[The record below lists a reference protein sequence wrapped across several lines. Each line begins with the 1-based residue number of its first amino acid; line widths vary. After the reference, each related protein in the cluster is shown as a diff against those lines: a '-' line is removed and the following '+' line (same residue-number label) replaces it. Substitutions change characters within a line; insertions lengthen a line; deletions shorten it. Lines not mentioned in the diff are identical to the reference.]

1 MMVNRSTRWILV
13 FAVVVAVA
21 HPRGA
26 FAQDA
31 GQPNG
36 AVTQNA
42 KGPAVAA
49 RAPGLMIRDAINGPE
64 ITQTVA
70 DIEAPSRQQGVYID
84 LINALFI
91 GLNQFIPFLPALFDP
106 VGGPTT
112 GVGDL
117 IITEIA
123 NDGTNTFVEVFN
135 PGSIRIELDAWA
147 FCKVDGCTGPTELAG
162 RVMERDDVLVFQLS
176 GQFDSDFANGVTTL
190 QVGATLDD
198 LGLYDFTGADSRT
211 PTDRVALRDYIQ
223 WGDFFGSFG
232 LEEIATSAGLWV
244 VNSSIESSLANMSF
258 QLNADS
264 LTIGGTAE
272 DYTIVPFA
280 QNTLGQVTRSS
291 RQTISRRSV
300 SQVED

>member
-13 FAVVVAVA
+13 FAVVLAVA
-21 HPRGA
+21 QPRVA
-26 FAQDA
+26 LAQDA
-31 GQPNG
+31 GTNG

-49 RAPGLMIRDAINGPE
+49 RAPGLMIRAAINGPE
-64 ITQTVA
+64 ITQSFVDA
-70 DIEAPSRQQGVYID
+70 EAPSRQQGVYID
-84 LINALFI
+84 LINALFV

-106 VGGPTT
+106 VGGAIT
-112 GVGDL
+112 GAGNL

-135 PGSIRIELDAWA
+135 PGSIRIELDDWA

-162 RVMERDDVLVFQLS
+162 RVMERDDVLVFQLG
-176 GQFDSDFANGVTTL
+176 GQFDSEFANGVTTL
-190 QVGATLDD
+190 QVGTALDD

-211 PTDRVALRDYIQ
+211 PTDRVALRDYVQ

-244 VNSSIESSLANMSF
+244 VNTSISSSLANMSF
-258 QLNADS
+258 QLNEDS

-280 QNTLGQVTRSS
+280 RNTLGQVTRAN

-300 SQVED
+300 IEIED

>member
-1 MMVNRSTRWILV
+1 MMVNRSTRWVLV
-13 FAVVVAVA
+13 FAVVL
-21 HPRGA
+21 A
-26 FAQDA
+26 FAYPHAAFGQDA

-49 RAPGLMIRDAINGPE
+49 RAPGLWVRDAINGPE

-70 DIEAPSRQQGVYID
+70 DVEAPSRQQGVYID

-106 VGGPTT
+106 VGGPAT

-147 FCKVDGCTGPTELAG
+147 FCKVDGCTDPTELAG

-176 GQFDSDFANGVTTL
+176 GQFDSEFANGVTTL
-190 QVGATLDD
+190 QVGTTLDD
-198 LGLYDFTGADSRT
+198 LGLYDFTGADARS
-211 PTDRVALRDYIQ
+211 PTDRVAMRDYVQ

-280 QNTLGQVTRSS
+280 QNTLGQVTRSNQ
-291 RQTISRRSV
+291 QTASTRSV
-300 SQVED
+300 NDVED

>member
-1 MMVNRSTRWILV
+1 MIVNRSTRWILL
-13 FAVVVAVA
+13 FAVVLAVA
-21 HPRGA
+21 HPRA
-26 FAQDA
+26 ALAQDA
-31 GQPNG
+31 GQANG

-49 RAPGLMIRDAINGPE
+49 RAPGLMVRDAINGPE

-70 DIEAPSRQQGVYID
+70 DVEAFSRQQGVYID
-84 LINALFI
+84 LINALFV

-106 VGGPTT
+106 VGGATT

-162 RVMERDDVLVFQLS
+162 RVMERDDVLVFQLG
-176 GQFDSDFANGVTTL
+176 GQFDSEFANGVTTL
-190 QVGATLDD
+190 QVGTALDD

-211 PTDRVALRDYIQ
+211 PTDNVALRDYVQ
-223 WGDFFGSFG
+223 WGDFFGTFG

-244 VNSSIESSLANMSF
+244 ANTSISSSLANMSF

-280 QNTLGQVTRSS
+280 QNSLGQVTRSS
-291 RQTISRRSV
+291 QQTVSRRSV
-300 SQVED
+300 NEVED

>member
-1 MMVNRSTRWILV
+1 MMVNRSTRWIFV
-13 FAVVVAVA
+13 FAVILAVVQ
-21 HPRGA
+21 PRAA
-26 FAQDA
+26 FAQDS
-31 GQPNG
+31 GTNG
-36 AVTQNA
+36 AVTNNA

-49 RAPGLMIRDAINGPE
+49 RAPGLMIRDAIGGPQ
-64 ITQTVA
+64 ITQSLA
-70 DIEAPSRQQGVYID
+70 DAEAPSRQQGVYID
-84 LINALFI
+84 LINALFV
-91 GLNQFIPFLPALFDP
+91 GFNQFIPFLPALFDP
-106 VGGPTT
+106 VGGSIT
-112 GVGDL
+112 GAGDL

-135 PGSIRIELDAWA
+135 PGSIRVELDAWA
-147 FCKVDGCTGPTELAG
+147 FCKVDGCTGPSELAG

-211 PTDRVALRDYIQ
+211 PTDRVALRDYVQ

-232 LEEIATSAGLWV
+232 LEAIATSAGLWV

-258 QLNADS
+258 QLNEDS

-272 DYTIVPFA
+272 DSAIVPFG
-280 QNTLGQVTRSS
+280 QNTLGQVTRSNQ
-291 RQTISRRSV
+291 QTVSRRSV
-300 SQVED
+300 NEVED

>member
-1 MMVNRSTRWILV
+1 MMVHRSTYWILV
-13 FAVVVAVA
+13 FAVVLAVA
-21 HPRGA
+21 QPRAA

-31 GQPNG
+31 GQANG

-49 RAPGLMIRDAINGPE
+49 RAPGLMIRAAIGGPQ

-70 DIEAPSRQQGVYID
+70 DVEAPSRQQGVYID
-84 LINALFI
+84 LINALFV

-106 VGGPTT
+106 VGGATT
-112 GVGDL
+112 GAGNL

-147 FCKVDGCTGPTELAG
+147 FCKVDGCTNPTELAG
-162 RVMERDDVLVFQLS
+162 RVMERNDVLVFQLS
-176 GQFDSDFANGVTTL
+176 GQLNSEFANGVTTL
-190 QVGATLDD
+190 QVGTALDD
-198 LGLYDFTGADSRT
+198 IGLYDFTGADSRT
-211 PTDRVALRDYIQ
+211 PTDNVALRDYVQ

-244 VNSSIESSLANMSF
+244 VNTSISSSLANMSF

-280 QNTLGQVTRSS
+280 QNTLGQVTRSGQ
-291 RQTISRRSV
+291 QTISRRSV
-300 SQVED
+300 IDVED

>member
-13 FAVVVAVA
+13 FAVVIAVA
-21 HPRGA
+21 QPRAA

-70 DIEAPSRQQGVYID
+70 DVEAPSRQQGVYID

-106 VGGPTT
+106 VGGATT

-176 GQFDSDFANGVTTL
+176 GQFDSAFANGVTTL
-190 QVGATLDD
+190 QVGTTLDD

-211 PTDRVALRDYIQ
+211 PTDNVALRDYVQ

-244 VNSSIESSLANMSF
+244 VNTSIGSSLANMSF
-258 QLNADS
+258 QLNEDS

-300 SQVED
+300 NEVED